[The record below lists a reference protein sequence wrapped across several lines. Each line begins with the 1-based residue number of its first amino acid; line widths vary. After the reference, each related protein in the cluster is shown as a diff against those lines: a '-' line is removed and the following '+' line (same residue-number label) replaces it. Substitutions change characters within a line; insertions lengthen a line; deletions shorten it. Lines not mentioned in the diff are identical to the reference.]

1 MRRSLSLATIAL
13 SAAAILI
20 APIARAESDDSLPSP
35 NAWTATSPTPATI
48 DAAVAALP
56 GIVRQVQAK
65 TGIPGIAVGV
75 VHDGNVVFA
84 HGFGVRDVTTGAPVD
99 ADTVFQLASV
109 SKPVGA
115 TAISWAVAKKLV
127 SWDTPVHEYVPELQ
141 LSDPSVTK
149 NVTIADMYAH
159 RSGLPAHIG
168 DDLEDLGFDR
178 ATIVQRLRYV
188 PLDPFRAQ
196 FAYTNL
202 GMMTGGV
209 AAARAAHMSWP
220 TLAKVALFDPA
231 GMTRSSYRF
240 ADYLAR
246 PDRAVSHERVNGVWT
261 HEETFDADAEAPA
274 GSLSSSVND
283 MNRWLALQLGNG
295 TLDGRS
301 LIDADTLQVMR
312 QPHITSAAAV
322 EPAARSGWYGYGLNV
337 DVTGTGAV
345 RWSHSGAFATGA
357 ASFVNLLPS
366 ANLGIVVLSNA
377 TPVGAVEGIG
387 AAFMDIAMTGSQ
399 SRDWLSTYLDAY
411 GPLLTDRSLLADR
424 TPPAGAKPSAPLDAY
439 TGTYHND
446 YVGNAVVVRRGTG
459 LSLRLGPSDHPKVF
473 PLTSWGRD
481 LFSYVPQGETIMAR
495 SAVRF
500 DRAKGTVWIERLDDN
515 GLGTLTRVG

>member
-1 MRRSLSLATIAL
+1 MRRSLTKTMLGLAVLATLGAT
-13 SAAAILI
+13 A
-20 APIARAESDDSLPSP
+20 ARADASDTVPSP
-35 NAWTATSPTPATI
+35 NAWTATTATPATI
-48 DAAVAALP
+48 DAAIAALP
-56 GIVRQVQAK
+56 GIVGQVQAR
-65 TGIPGIAVGV
+65 TGIPGLAVGV
-75 VHDGNVVFA
+75 VHDGKVVFA
-84 HGFGVRDVTTGAPVD
+84 QGFGVRDVATGAPVD
-99 ADTVFQLASV
+99 TDTVFQLASV

-115 TAISWAVAKKLV
+115 TAISWAVARKLV
-127 SWDTPVHEYVPELQ
+127 SWDTPVHDYVPELV
-141 LSDPSVTK
+141 LSDPYVTK

-159 RSGLPAHIG
+159 RSGLPSHVG

-178 ATIVQRLRYV
+178 ATILHRLRYV
-188 PLDPFRAQ
+188 PLDPFRVQ
-196 FAYTNL
+196 FAYTNI
-202 GMMTGGV
+202 GMMAGGV

-246 PDRAVSHERVNGVWT
+246 SDRAVSHERVDGAWR

-301 LIDADTLQVMR
+301 LVDADTLQVMR
-312 QPHITSAAAV
+312 QPHITSAPAADPV
-322 EPAARSGWYGYGLNV
+322 ARSGWYGYGLNV

-411 GPLLTDRSLLADR
+411 GPLLTDQSLLAGKTR
-424 TPPAGAKPSAPLDAY
+424 PAGAQPSAPLDAY
-439 TGTYHND
+439 VGSYHND
-446 YVGNAVVVRRGTG
+446 YVGTATVTRRGAG
-459 LSLRLGPSDHPKVF
+459 LMLRLGPTDAPRVF

-481 LFSYVPQGETIMAR
+481 LFSYVPQGETVMAR

-500 DRAKGTVWIERLDDN
+500 DRAAGTVWIERLDDL
-515 GLGTLTRVG
+515 GLGTLTRVR